1 MLPVRRSPDRSSNDD
16 FKEDPKDD
24 DPKKEARLREARLKI
39 SNLEWIQ
46 LMREEDEKARKEKG
60 AEKAEPKPKPF
71 CQPNDVILLGGASL
85 ADFRIRVAQSHARHD
100 MTPSYWS
107 LVGVISGPNRLV
119 TAPLWP
125 LDKPSMLPLS
135 NGIRSL
141 PLSDFDDQELW
152 PNIAVMSFPGR
163 QRSAVLNIGKLR
175 ARRSV
180 VDIPSLILQW
190 LGFVWGAGGT
200 GNPLLAGYG
209 VPSAVLVEAAF
220 GMAEVELT
228 PGLAA
233 ASSCPEAIY
242 QAAKWWTGYYQ
253 DVAGYDAA
261 RRSPGGAKP
270 NADINPKGHYLL
282 RQLQATY
289 VEPEP

>member
-1 MLPVRRSPDRSSNDD
+1 MLPVRRSPDRNSNED
-16 FKEDPKDD
+16 FKEDAKDD
-24 DPKKEARLREARLKI
+24 DKRKEARLREARLKI
-39 SNLEWIQ
+39 TNLEWIQ
-46 LMREEDEKARKEKG
+46 LMREQDE
-60 AEKAEPKPKPF
+60 PF

-125 LDKPSMLPLS
+125 LDEPGLVPLS

-141 PLSDFDDQELW
+141 PLNDFDDQERW
-152 PNIAVMSFPGR
+152 PNIGVMSFPGR
-163 QRSAVLNIGKLR
+163 QRSAVLNVGKLR

-180 VDIPSLILQW
+180 IDIPSLILQW

-242 QAAKWWTGYYQ
+242 QAAKWWTGYYK

-261 RRSPGGAKP
+261 RRSPRTVKP
-270 NADINPKGHYLL
+270 IEVVNPKGHYLL
-282 RQLQATY
+282 RQPQATY